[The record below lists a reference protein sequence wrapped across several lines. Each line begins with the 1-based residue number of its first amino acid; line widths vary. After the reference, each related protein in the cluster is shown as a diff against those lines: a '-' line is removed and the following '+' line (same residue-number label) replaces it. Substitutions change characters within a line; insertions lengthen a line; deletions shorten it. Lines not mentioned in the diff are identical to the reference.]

1 MVQEDASS
9 SVLADQNGVRRQGTC
24 LEASLE
30 GCPSLSTR
38 AQCMGRFT
46 LAADTQNPKSGLT
59 SSVCWVF
66 LTCLLFYSNRGH

>member
-1 MVQEDASS
+1 MVQEDVSS
-9 SVLADQNGVRRQGTC
+9 SVLADPHGVRRQGTH

-46 LAADTQNPKSGLT
+46 LAADTKSQIR
-59 SSVCWVF
+59 SVILSLLGF
-66 LTCLLFYSNRGH
+66 LACLLFYSNRGH